1 MLSAWFEK
9 IRTEF
14 VARAFGEVNEFES
27 AREID
32 YVNER
37 LQNDFLISS
46 NSNSLPLVLTD
57 HDPLQVRSQ
66 GVARGSCG
74 AH

>member
-1 MLSAWFEK
+1 MLSAWFERL
-9 IRTEF
+9 RTQF
-14 VARAFGEVNEFES
+14 VARAFGEPSEAES
-27 AREID
+27 AREVA
-32 YVNER
+32 YVRER
-37 LQNDFLISS
+37 LQNDFLIST
-46 NSNSLPLVLTD
+46 NSSSLPLVPTD

>member
-1 MLSAWFEK
+1 MLSAWFERF
-9 IRTEF
+9 RTQF
-14 VARAFGEVNEFES
+14 VARAFGETSEFES
-27 AREID
+27 AREIA

-37 LQNDFLISS
+37 LQNDFLIST
-46 NSNSLPLVLTD
+46 NSSSLPLVPTD
-57 HDPLQVRSQ
+57 HDPLHVRSQ

>member
-1 MLSAWFEK
+1 MLSAWFE
-9 IRTEF
+9 RLGTQF
-14 VARAFGEVNEFES
+14 VARAFGEATEFER
-27 AREID
+27 ARVIT

-37 LQNDFLISS
+37 LQNDFLIST
-46 NSNSLPLVLTD
+46 NSSSLPWVPTD
-57 HDPLQVRSQ
+57 HDPLHVRSQ